1 MYYSSSSL
9 PQDLNNCWRHFKE
22 ILSIGCQGLNR
33 LHAVYEGSSNRQYG
47 KVLEMLTN
55 TMKMDM
61 NDNACY
67 HSHPTGSKGNITIA
81 IFVQVTN
88 ITEQ

>member
-9 PQDLNNCWRHFKE
+9 AQDFNNCWRDFKE
-22 ILSIGCQGLNR
+22 ILSIGCQGLNHR
-33 LHAVYEGSSNRQYG
+33 YSAYEGSSKRQYG

-61 NDNACY
+61 NDDACY
-67 HSHPTGSKGNITIA
+67 HSQPTGSKGNITIA
-81 IFVQVTN
+81 TFAQVTN